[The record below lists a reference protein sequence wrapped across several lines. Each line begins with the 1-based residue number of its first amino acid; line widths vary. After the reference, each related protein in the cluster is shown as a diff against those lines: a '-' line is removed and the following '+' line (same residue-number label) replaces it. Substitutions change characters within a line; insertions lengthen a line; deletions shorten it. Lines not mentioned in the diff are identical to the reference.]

1 MTFDLKHLSFL
12 TLYIVCLCILP
23 TSNANLGL
31 AADESDA
38 WKYLYLLCFCGLI
51 LIPILAVFFV
61 LKSRHMALEYQERLQ
76 KKLNISL
83 IVLVVLMLLAE
94 LSLMPSTNIRVDLL
108 LVIPAL
114 VLHGIIFSCSHS
126 ILKASVKLMI
136 KRRENSCDLLRICMY
151 RFSHC

>member
-23 TSNANLGL
+23 ISNANLGL

-114 VLHGIIFSCSHS
+114 VLHGITFFMFTFNIKS
-126 ILKASVKLMI
+126 ISKADDKTSRK
-136 KRRENSCDLLRICMY
+136 
-151 RFSHC
+151 